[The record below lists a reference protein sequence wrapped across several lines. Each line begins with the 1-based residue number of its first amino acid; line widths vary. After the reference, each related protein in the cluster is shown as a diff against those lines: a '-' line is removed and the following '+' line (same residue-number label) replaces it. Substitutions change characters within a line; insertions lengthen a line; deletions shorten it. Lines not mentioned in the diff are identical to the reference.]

1 MDGARVGG
9 GAGANTGAGVGAAVE
24 RIGSGPRGVEA
35 SRAATF
41 GTLSLVA
48 SAKWTEFGG
57 ASTVALP

>member
-9 GAGANTGAGVGAAVE
+9 RVGANTGAGAGAGGGAAVA
-24 RIGSGPRGVEA
+24 RIGSGPRGV
-35 SRAATF
+35 F

-57 ASTVALP
+57 ASTIALP